1 MPKRF
6 TLSIVLLVITA
17 IIFAFSFKKFDYSK
31 AKNMNVCK
39 SLKGEVLVYYIF
51 VDTKTTTPWTQFDIQ
66 STNDS
71 INVALKWIREK
82 AREKNIELKIKS
94 DYYIGPE
101 FSTIKKDLT
110 EKSVETTIQTPNLK
124 TGLENLNKW
133 ADFIAKKTGE
143 TFDLTQKDGIPD
155 IKNPKNKERLVAYL
169 RDEYKVESVALLY
182 LVNNYYKTDISVYV
196 NSFDTDNIEF
206 AVVSYKYPSAIA
218 HSILNLFGA
227 ADLYESPYRR
237 NEKNIT
243 FAEQEFPNDIMQD
256 PYAKNIFNLT
266 ISPFTEYLIG
276 WNDSLDSKYSDLLY
290 DKGIKLK

>member
-1 MPKRF
+1 MAKRI
-6 TLSIVLLVITA
+6 TLSIILLVITA
-17 IIFAFSFKKFDYSK
+17 IFFAFSFKKFDYSK
-31 AKNMNVCK
+31 ARNMNVCK
-39 SLKGEVLVYYIF
+39 SLKGDVLVYYIF

-82 AREKNIELKIKS
+82 AKSRNIDLKIKS

-101 FSTIKKDLT
+101 FSTIKKDLP

-182 LVNNYYKTDISVYV
+182 LVNNYYKTDISVYI
-196 NSFDTDNIEF
+196 NSFDTEDIEF
-206 AVVSYKYPSAIA
+206 AIVSYKYPSAIA

-227 ADLYESPYRR
+227 ADLYQSPYRKA
-237 NEKNIT
+237 EKNIT
-243 FAEQEFPNDIMQD
+243 FAEQELPNDIMQD
-256 PYAKNIFNLT
+256 PYAKNIFNLK

-276 WNDSLDSKYSDLLY
+276 WTDSLDSKYSDLLY